1 MAKGR
6 REVLTASVL
15 KIVDGDT
22 IDVWLEGC
30 TVRVRSIGVNTP
42 EMSHPIKGAEPFGKE
57 AKKGTRRMVES
68 RRSGSSGMSSSTTG
82 MGVWWP
88 MFMSGTR
95 WSTPNG
101 CAKATR
107 GSQRSHPT

>member
-1 MAKGR
+1 
-6 REVLTASVL
+6 VLTASVR

-22 IDVWLEGC
+22 IDVRLEGC

-42 EMSHPIKGAEPFGKE
+42 ETSHPMKGVEPCVKAAQE
-57 AKKGTRRMVES
+57 ATRRLVES

-82 MGVWWP
+82 MGVCWP
-88 MFMSGTR
+88 MLMSGTR
-95 WSTPNG
+95 GSTPNG

-107 GSQRSHPT
+107 GSQPSHPT

>member
-1 MAKGR
+1 M
-6 REVLTASVL
+6 LTAPVL
-15 KIVDGDT
+15 KIGDGDT
-22 IDVWLEGC
+22 IDVRLEGS

-42 EMSHPIKGAEPFGKE
+42 ETSHPIKGAEPFGKD
-57 AKKGTRRMVES
+57 AKKGTRRLVES

-82 MGVWWP
+82 MGVCWP
-88 MFMSGTR
+88 MLMSGTR